1 MKSYHEIFAENPLR
15 IVTRQSKLAMVQT
28 DIVTSQLGACRH
40 EVIGISTSGDE
51 ILDRPLVEIGGKGV
65 FIKALEAVMVQGKA
79 DAAVHSFKDMET
91 ILADGTGLCCVLPRA
106 DRRDA
111 LVGPYK
117 SLADLPQ
124 GAVIG
129 TSSVR
134 RASIL
139 RHSRPDLE
147 IKLLRGNVQRRLA
160 QLEAGA
166 YDAIILA
173 MAGLERLGLGTL
185 GHPLSETE
193 MMPAA
198 SQGAIAIQIAT
209 NDEARREAMKH
220 IFAAMHCKKTAL
232 CTRAERAM
240 LAHLDGSCRT
250 PIGAVA
256 DYLPDGELRLKG
268 MVLSTDGA
276 QKFEASGT
284 VTPTQ
289 EGDEA
294 EALGLQVADA
304 LLSKCGGRDFL
315 A

>member
-1 MKSYHEIFAENPLR
+1 MKSYREIFADKPLR
-15 IVTRQSKLAMVQT
+15 LVTRQSKLALAQT
-28 DIVTSQLGACRH
+28 DIVTAELGSIAH
-40 EVIGISTSGDE
+40 EVIGVSTSGDE

-65 FIKALEAVMVQGKA
+65 FIKALEAVMVNGDA

-91 ILADGTGLCCVLPRA
+91 ILADGTRLCCVLARA

-117 SLADLPQ
+117 SIEALPH

-139 RHSRPDLE
+139 RNLRPDLE

-160 QLEAGA
+160 RLDAGD

-173 MAGLERLGLGTL
+173 MAGLARLGLAER
-185 GHPLSETE
+185 GHPLSEQV
-193 MMPAA
+193 MMPPA
-198 SQGAIAIQIAT
+198 SQGVIAIQIAT
-209 NDEARREAMKH
+209 GDHERAIAMEQV
-220 IFAAMHCKKTAL
+220 FAAMHCQATSLA
-232 CTRAERAM
+232 TRAERAM

-250 PIGAVA
+250 PIGAIA
-256 DYLPDGELRLKG
+256 DLCDDNLLSLTG
-268 MVLSTDGA
+268 MVLSTDGCDR
-276 QKFEASGT
+276 FEASASCELSDDNA
-284 VTPTQ
+284 P
-289 EGDEA
+289 EE
-294 EALGLQVADA
+294 LGVKVADA
-304 LLSKCGGRDFL
+304 LLSQCGGRDFL